1 MRFKEKIITITLISF
16 ILFGCDK
23 ESIALNGSAITIQEC
38 IMKEIREQP
47 SIMFEMVE
55 KACRDRVSSIFGI
68 IEMGCRNK
76 VKVEIYPNDSV
87 QERDLTRICR
97 TQPRDVKIPSYQWMS
112 AKCVEWREKNIES
125 IKKELCDLHSKGN
138 YT

>member
-1 MRFKEKIITITLISF
+1 MKTIITITLISF

-23 ESIALNGSAITIQEC
+23 ESISLNGSAITIQEC
-38 IMKEIREQP
+38 IIKELRQQP

-55 KACRDRVSSIFGI
+55 KACRTRVSSIFGI

-76 VKVEIYPNDSV
+76 VKVGAYPNNSA
-87 QERDLTRICR
+87 QEWDLATGCSI
-97 TQPRDVKIPSYQWMS
+97 QSGDINIPNDPWTS
-112 AKCVEWREKNIES
+112 ATCVEWREKNIEP
-125 IKKELCDLHSKGN
+125 IKKELCDLRSKGN

>member
-1 MRFKEKIITITLISF
+1 MKIIITITLMSF

-23 ESIALNGSAITIQEC
+23 ESIPLNGSAITIQEC
-38 IMKEIREQP
+38 IIKEIREQP

-55 KACRDRVSSIFGI
+55 KACRARVSSIFGI

-76 VKVEIYPNDSV
+76 VKVGTYPNDSA
-87 QERDLTRICR
+87 QEWDLTSICSI
-97 TQPRDVKIPSYQWMS
+97 QPRDIKIPNGQWMS
-112 AKCVEWREKNIES
+112 AKCVEWREKNIEP
-125 IKKELCDLHSKGN
+125 IKKELCDLRSKGN

>member
-1 MRFKEKIITITLISF
+1 
-16 ILFGCDK
+16 
-23 ESIALNGSAITIQEC
+23 
-38 IMKEIREQP
+38 MKEIREQP
-47 SIMFEMVE
+47 SIMFEMME

-76 VKVEIYPNDSV
+76 VKVETYPNDSV

-97 TQPRDVKIPSYQWMS
+97 TQSRDVKILSYQWMP